1 MSETVTETVT
11 AAATE
16 TVQVDPVEVDPIK
29 VIHTGETLSLSGRS
43 TLEFSIGRHSKDGS
57 LHLRI
62 LSSSGGGMVCRDWV
76 AASKID
82 AAVIGEEAITGKA
95 LQMLQKGRSINF
107 GPYCLGIC
115 IHLGLVRAARR
126 ETADRSYPGREPG
139 DRDRAAQPRARIDEV
154 VGTGAADGRPGDR
167 HRCRPCGGDG
177 HRCRRSDRG
186 RARRRGSAP
195 LWRHQHRARQGDG
208 HGQPT

>member
-1 MSETVTETVT
+1 MSETINETVT
-11 AAATE
+11 AAVTE

-95 LQMLQKGRSINF
+95 LQVLQMGRSINF

-115 IHLGLVRAARR
+115 KALGQIRAKEANSRLHQHVPTTTFQQVAMARIGSASG
-126 ETADRSYPGREPG
+126 ESVPKPGRRKG
-139 DRDRAAQPRARIDEV
+139 K
-154 VGTGAADGRPGDR
+154 GAD
-167 HRCRPCGGDG
+167 
-177 HRCRRSDRG
+177 
-186 RARRRGSAP
+186 
-195 LWRHQHRARQGDG
+195 
-208 HGQPT
+208 